1 MQRKIKFRGKSL
13 ADLYDFQDDYVFKKG
28 EWVYGSLIVS
38 GDDCYIVGEVI
49 DVDDRYIAL
58 GKTSD
63 GDKTI
68 QTVLVTSEWWVKVDP
83 ETVGQCIGL
92 KDIENGEIY
101 ELDVLYSFGSYKWLV
116 QNGSYNR
123 LVQIRDGHPVLV
135 WKDKDNGST
144 HSDPLTKEDIEQNGL
159 RIVGNAMDNPELLE
173 AER

>member
-13 ADLYDFQDDYVFKKG
+13 TDLYNYYKGEYVFKKG
-28 EWVYGSLIVS
+28 EWVYGNLVVS
-38 GDDCYIVGEVI
+38 GKERYIVGEVI
-49 DVDDRYIAL
+49 DAEEEYITL
-58 GKTSD
+58 
-63 GDKTI
+63 
-68 QTVLVTSEWWVKVDP
+68 EWWVEVDP